1 MLAAG
6 FGIAALGGLGAMAWA
21 VRGKS
26 SSLLAESVWRGP
38 TGRRALALTFDDGPS
53 ESTPALLEL
62 LARHQA
68 KATFFQC
75 GCHARRLPE
84 VARAVTA
91 AGHELGN
98 HTDTHAPLYLRR
110 PAFIESEIARAQAAI
125 VEASGAR
132 PRWFRPTYGARWF
145 GLRAAQ
151 RKHSLTGVMWS
162 CIARD
167 WVLPPAGIVRR
178 LRRATRP
185 GAILCLH
192 DGRQLEHRPDT
203 SATLAAVAELLPWWE
218 DEGYEL
224 VTVSELMSGSA

>member
-1 MLAAG
+1 MIAAG
-6 FGIAALGGLGAMAWA
+6 FGIAALGGLGVMAWA

-38 TGRRALALTFDDGPS
+38 AGRRAIALTFDDGPS

-62 LARHQA
+62 LSRHRA

-75 GCHARRLPE
+75 GFHVRRLPE
-84 VARAVTA
+84 VTRAVLA

-98 HTDTHAPLYLRR
+98 HTDTHPPLYLR
-110 PAFIESEIARAQAAI
+110 PSAFIESEIARAQAAI
-125 VEASGAR
+125 REASDAR
-132 PRWFRPTYGARWF
+132 PRWFRPPYGARWF

-151 RKHSLTGVMWS
+151 RKHGLTGVMWS
-162 CIARD
+162 GIGRD
-167 WVLPPAGIVRR
+167 WVLPAAGIAGR

-192 DGRQLEHRPDT
+192 DGRELQRRPDI

-218 DEGYEL
+218 DEGYDL
-224 VTVSELMSGSA
+224 ITVSELLCRTN